1 MKSLIKERKIALF
14 FVTLY
19 LLNLL
24 YLLSTFY
31 SIYGVNDD
39 YLIDTMLRGSYN
51 STDKHNVTYIH
62 EILGYAIVLLYR
74 IFPIFPI
81 FSLLLLIFFVTAMI
95 GVYVL
100 AVKNNRVNLLI
111 LSISWLISSIFI
123 TNWFVLNPTFTA
135 VSILLSSFGYF
146 YIFIILKSGS
156 RIKPLTFLIPI
167 IVLFFGYML
176 RSKGFLSASL
186 VWMPAIIAVLLF
198 KTSNNKTI
206 SSKKFNLKY
215 LFLVSPILIIVF
227 SNLFTSQDWKNY
239 YAYNNLRQELA
250 NTTRTIYIQQNIEKS
265 NWDHDEFILFDN
277 YTFADQDAF
286 SKSQL
291 EFLVELSSSSQGAQG
306 LLNPVVNVEDRLLN
320 LKRYIGLILTFL
332 ILPIGLL
339 LVNSRKNYSNYV
351 FFGII
356 VGSTFF
362 ALYYILATGKI
373 EERVII
379 PVILNIWFI
388 IFALPP
394 KSLETFKSF
403 RVFVSLFIFSLF
415 LYNFQNHIHE
425 PTYFKERSKWNKRAI
440 LFAKQQQN
448 FLENFGSDSIFI
460 GSLSSIRSSWTSPY
474 RSTAIKDLNFV
485 SLGWHNF
492 SPSWISHNKKQFN
505 NELDVYENLLR
516 NPKAYW
522 ISDPDSSEYFFN
534 YLRKN
539 YNNDL
544 SPLIVASFGDA
555 NNDYGGVYNVYS
567 LIIK

>member
-1 MKSLIKERKIALF
+1 M
-14 FVTLY
+14 
-19 LLNLL
+19 
-24 YLLSTFY
+24 LS
-31 SIYGVNDD
+31 
-39 YLIDTMLRGSYN
+39 GSYN
-51 STDKHNVTYIH
+51 STDKHNVTYLH
-62 EILGYAIVLLYR
+62 EILGYVIVLLYR

-81 FSLLLLIFFVTAMI
+81 FSSLLLIFFVTSVI

-100 AVKNNRVNLLI
+100 AVKSNRLNLLI

-156 RIKPLTFLIPI
+156 RIKPLSFLLPVI
-167 IVLFFGYML
+167 ILVFGYML
-176 RSKGFLSASL
+176 RSKGFQSSSL
-186 VWMPAIIAVLLF
+186 VWIPAIITVLLF
-198 KTSNNKTI
+198 KIVNSETKVSW
-206 SSKKFNLKY
+206 KFNPKF
-215 LFLVSPILIIVF
+215 LFLASPILIIVI
-227 SNLFTSQDWKNY
+227 SNLFISQDWKNN
-239 YAYNNLRQELA
+239 YAYNNLRQEIA

-265 NWDHDEFILFDN
+265 NWDQDELILFDN
-277 YTFADQDAF
+277 YSFADQEVF
-286 SKSQL
+286 NKSQL
-291 EFLVELSSSSQGAQG
+291 EFLVELSSSSQGLQG
-306 LLNPVVNVEDRLLN
+306 LLNPVVSVEDRLLN
-320 LKRYIGLILTFL
+320 LKRYMGLILTFL

-339 LVNSRKNYSNYV
+339 IVNSRKNYSNYI

-362 ALYYILATGKI
+362 ALYFILATGKI

-388 IFALPP
+388 IFALPS

-403 RVFVSLFIFSLF
+403 RIFVSLIIFSLF
-415 LYNFQNHIHE
+415 LFNFQNHIHE

-440 LFAKQQQN
+440 LFAKEQQN

-460 GSLSSIRSSWTSPY
+460 GPISSIRSSWTSPY
-474 RSTAIKDLNFV
+474 RPTTRENLNFV

-539 YNNDL
+539 YSNKLNP
-544 SPLIVASFGDA
+544 SIVASFGDA
-555 NNDYGGVYNVYS
+555 SNDYGGIYNVYS
-567 LIIK
+567 LLIK